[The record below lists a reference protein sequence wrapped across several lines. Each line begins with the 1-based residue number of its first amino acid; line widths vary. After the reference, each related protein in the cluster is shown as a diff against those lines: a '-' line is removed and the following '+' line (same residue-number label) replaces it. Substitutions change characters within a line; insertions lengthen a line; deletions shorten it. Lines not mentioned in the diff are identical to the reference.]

1 MRRPGRSRSISKLL
15 RVSAPST
22 PSSGPDRAFTIS
34 SGATRTLL
42 RGTSTPPIV
51 KLRSSNSPA
60 GMSPVIPCIC
70 LPNLHANPLRGGR
83 RQYGGLGA
91 GIEEKK
97 DRCAIGENL
106 DDRLVIKHRN
116 RGLGQ
121 ANGSAD
127 ADPISG
133 VGGSRRQRCRD
144 DCYAS
149 PCLDR

>member
-1 MRRPGRSRSISKLL
+1 MHLSPQFDTGLL
-15 RVSAPST
+15 RA
-22 PSSGPDRAFTIS
+22 D
-34 SGATRTLL
+34 
-42 RGTSTPPIV
+42 
-51 KLRSSNSPA
+51 
-60 GMSPVIPCIC
+60 
-70 LPNLHANPLRGGR
+70 PLRGGR
-83 RQYGGLGA
+83 RQYGCLGA
-91 GIEEKK
+91 GIEKKK

-127 ADPISG
+127 ADSIRG

-144 DCYAS
+144 DCDAS